1 MSQSTFEILAAAY
14 ALKHVETN
22 ELREKIVTLE
32 EENTRLR
39 ELLKLQQTGLF
50 GAKSESSALQREPHS
65 TDTTAA
71 QQPPNQILPP
81 IVQHIAAHTRLKK
94 CGRQLNTA
102 ELPRYQII
110 YDLPDDQKTCSCCR
124 WALHFINKESS
135 EKLEIIPVRYCI
147 VEYIRM
153 KYGCRTCQT
162 IVMSPVTA
170 LAPIIKGMA
179 GASVIADVILNKYHY
194 HLPLYRQ
201 SKIMKSHGIDI
212 PDNTLGNWIMK
223 SGDGLLPL
231 YDAFWVILKSRYLQV
246 DETPVKLLKPDKKGY
261 LWSYYAPHIQQEKD
275 QTRCGQR
282 GGLVVFEMSESRR
295 GTVATERLEN
305 FSGLLQTDGYA
316 GYNTLRERE
325 GIVGLGCLTH
335 ARRKFNDVIKITN
348 DKNGIAAEMIER
360 IKPLYAL
367 EARMKEAK
375 LLFHTRKRL
384 RQKIAWPLLKN
395 IHQWLRSVKS
405 DVPPKSKLADAI
417 HYTLSQW
424 RFITA
429 YVRHGMAEID
439 TNGVENKI
447 RDIALGKKNWL
458 FIGHKESGKIHA
470 LFYSLIISA
479 VLNEINPRVYIHYL
493 LTKIHDLRKKTID
506 PITLL
511 PDRIDQAQLEQF
523 AKDQIAFGKKIL
535 DSS

>member
-1 MSQSTFEILAAAY
+1 MSQTTFELLAAAY
-14 ALKHVETN
+14 ALKHVETH

-32 EENTRLR
+32 EENARLK
-39 ELLKLQQTGLF
+39 ELLKSQQQALF
-50 GAKSESSALQREPHS
+50 GSKSESSASQTEPHS
-65 TDTTAA
+65 TDTGAA
-71 QQPPNQILPP
+71 QQNPNQTLPP
-81 IVQHIAAHTRLKK
+81 VVQHIAAHTRLKK

-102 ELPRYQII
+102 DLPRYQII
-110 YDLPDDQKTCSCCR
+110 YDLPDDQKICACCQ
-124 WALHFINKESS
+124 WALHFINQESS
-135 EKLEIIPVRYCI
+135 EKYEIIPARYCR

-153 KYGCRTCQT
+153 KYGCRKCQT
-162 IVMSPVTA
+162 IKMSPMAPT
-170 LAPIIKGMA
+170 APIIKGMA
-179 GASVIADVILNKYHY
+179 GASLLTDVILNKYQY

-201 SKIMKSHGIDI
+201 SKIMKSHGISI

-223 SGDGLLPL
+223 LGDGLLPL
-231 YDAFWVILKSRYLQV
+231 YDALWFILKSRYLQV
-246 DETPVKLLKPDKKGY
+246 DETPVKLLKPDKNGY
-261 LWSYYAPHIQQEKD
+261 LWSYYAPHLLDKKD
-275 QTRCGQR
+275 QTRCGQK
-282 GGLVVFEMSESRR
+282 GGLVVFEMSETRK
-295 GTVATERLEN
+295 GAVATERLEH
-305 FSGLLQTDGYA
+305 FTGLLQTDGYA
-316 GYNTLRERE
+316 GYNTLRQRE

-335 ARRKFNDVIKITN
+335 ARRKFDEVIKITG

-360 IKPLYAL
+360 MKPIYAL
-367 EARMKEAK
+367 EAWMKDAK

-384 RQKIAWPLLKN
+384 RQKIARPLLKK
-395 IHQWLRSVKS
+395 IHQWLRSMQGH
-405 DVPPKSKLADAI
+405 VPPKSKLADAI
-417 HYTLSQW
+417 HYTLNQW

-429 YVRHGMAEID
+429 YCRHGMAEID

-479 VLNEINPRVYIHYL
+479 VLNAINPRVYIHYL

-511 PDRIDQAQLEQF
+511 PDRIDRAQLEQF
-523 AKDQIAFGKKIL
+523 AREQIALGKKML